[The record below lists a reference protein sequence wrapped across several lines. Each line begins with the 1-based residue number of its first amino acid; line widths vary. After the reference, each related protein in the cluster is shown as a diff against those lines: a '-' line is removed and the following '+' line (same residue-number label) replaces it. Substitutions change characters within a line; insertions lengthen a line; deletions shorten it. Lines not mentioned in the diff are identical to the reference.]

1 MRADDTLA
9 MFEIASDL
17 GRGNGRAVAGEN
29 RLRRDRFFQL
39 GENLLLQWQF
49 FRRRFEHESRTV
61 HRRCKLIVDFDS
73 LQQRRIVTEKLDDCL
88 QPLRH

>member
-1 MRADDTLA
+1 MAELLLA
-9 MFEIASDL
+9 RIVSGATAL
-17 GRGNGRAVAGEN
+17 
-29 RLRRDRFFQL
+29 FQL

-61 HRRCKLIVDFDS
+61 HRRRKLIVDFDS